1 MPFAFTLL
9 IPYLPPTSPGLR
21 SFCPSLALLSPSRP
35 THTHSKV
42 TALLSLYSWSVSRR
56 EPVGPQPQ
64 EGRCIS
70 TRSPNQTVRSALGR
84 RSDGGRWTTWPGK
97 EAEPGVEPPEWL
109 GEFGRDLQARRAACF
124 FWATIFWTAAVGKDT
139 GEQSVYI
146 SNQQVQRSNASL
158 IYLMTAKPMPV
169 QFVL

>member
-1 MPFAFTLL
+1 M
-9 IPYLPPTSPGLR
+9 
-21 SFCPSLALLSPSRP
+21 
-35 THTHSKV
+35 
-42 TALLSLYSWSVSRR
+42 
-56 EPVGPQPQ
+56 
-64 EGRCIS
+64 
-70 TRSPNQTVRSALGR
+70 
-84 RSDGGRWTTWPGK
+84 
-97 EAEPGVEPPEWL
+97 EPPEWL

-169 QFVL
+169 QFVLYFRRGIYMMHDKIQKNVF